1 MDRRSIA
8 ELPEIPQ
15 TELRYAEAFTA
26 PDVRV
31 LIVDDNL
38 INRKVARGFLK
49 SYAFQLAEAESGPEA
64 IELVRQ
70 NRYDIIFMD
79 HMMPMMDGIEAAEII
94 RKDCGENGAAPAM
107 IALTANAM
115 EGMREQF
122 LKHGFQD
129 FIAKPLDRRAL
140 GQLLARWVP
149 EDRRQSGDGGEEG
162 RPALNPSAFPIVGI
176 DMDTATRYYTG
187 DEAGFVE
194 LLELYYQDGQRKT
207 VLLREVA
214 DSDIARY
221 RVEVHGLKSASAN
234 IGALDVSNMA
244 RAQENAAAQGD
255 TEFIQRQFPPL
266 LEAYET
272 LLMNIGLFLEE
283 QRQNEA
289 QEEKLPPLSPAQLR
303 EQAAAALGE
312 LEDFQSQ
319 ACAGRVADILR
330 HTLPQDTEE
339 RLKEIQ
345 GQLKLYE
352 DDIAEELLNQLVNKL
367 EKEDGAHD

>member
-1 MDRRSIA
+1 M
-8 ELPEIPQ
+8 
-15 TELRYAEAFTA
+15 
-26 PDVRV
+26 RV

-129 FIAKPLDRRAL
+129 FIAKPLDRREL

-149 EDRRQSGDGGEEG
+149 EERRREGAPEELEAAAQTADLSHF
-162 RPALNPSAFPIVGI
+162 RIDGI
-176 DMDTATRYYTG
+176 DMEAASRYCAG
-187 DEAGFVE
+187 DEGEFLE
-194 LLELYYQDGQRKT
+194 LLGLYYQDGQRKT

-330 HTLPQDTEE
+330 HTLPQDVEE

-367 EKEDGAHD
+367 EKEDGAND

>member
-1 MDRRSIA
+1 M
-8 ELPEIPQ
+8 
-15 TELRYAEAFTA
+15 
-26 PDVRV
+26 
-31 LIVDDNL
+31 
-38 INRKVARGFLK
+38 RK
-49 SYAFQLAEAESGPEA
+49 
-64 IELVRQ
+64 

-94 RKDCGENGAAPAM
+94 RRDCGENGTAPAI

-115 EGMREQF
+115 EGMREKF
-122 LKHGFQD
+122 LSKGFQD
-129 FIAKPLDRRAL
+129 FIAKPLDRKAL
-140 GQLLARWVP
+140 GQLLAHWVP
-149 EDRRQSGDGGEEG
+149 EERRSSRDGGKEEDAVG
-162 RPALNPSAFPIVGI
+162 TADLSGFQIEGI
-176 DMDTATRYYTG
+176 DTAAAARYYTG
-187 DEAGFVE
+187 DEAGFAD
-194 LLELYYQDGQRKT
+194 LLELYYLDVQRKAA
-207 VLLREVA
+207 LLRQL
-214 DSDIARY
+214 SDTDISRY
-221 RVEVHGLKSASAN
+221 CLEVHGLKSASAN

-272 LLMNIGLFLEE
+272 LLINIGLFLEE

-367 EKEDGAHD
+367 EKEDGAND